1 VAELA
6 LRESSCPCSA
16 FLRRDF
22 LLGNALSGLDD
33 ILGGQLRVDRCVRLR
48 GDLGMC
54 GLDLGLGQF
63 GELAC
68 QSRPLGEYRMEMR
81 SSHRENFLACV
92 QRRVQDEKQAALLFG
107 TCTALEKLEGNE
119 SLIQPGSGA
128 VDLLQLFAV
137 AKIFS
142 EGVPVQVGFG
152 LEVTGLVRLDELTTR
167 PQLSTTSKTVGYD
180 TVENGTVL
188 LQSRIGDIA

>member
-1 VAELA
+1 MAELA
-6 LRESSCPCSA
+6 LRESSFPCGP
-16 FLRRDF
+16 FLRCDF

-33 ILGGQLRVDRCVRLR
+33 ILGGQLGVDRCVRLR

-54 GLDLGLGQF
+54 SLDLSLGQV

-92 QRRVQDEKQAALLFG
+92 QRRLQEEKQAALLFG
-107 TCTALEKLEGNE
+107 TCTALEKLDSNE
-119 SLIQPGSGA
+119 PLIQPGSGA
-128 VDLLQLFAV
+128 VDVLQLCAV
-137 AKIFS
+137 ATIFS
-142 EGVPVQVGFG
+142 EGVQVGFG

-167 PQLSTTSKTVGYD
+167 PQLSTTSKTVGHD

-188 LQSRIGDIA
+188 LRSRIGDIA